1 MAKFT
6 PSDTLKELQRS
17 SDKHKDKLNA
27 INKAEREAWNKGLV
41 KMDMEIPHDLYVKI
55 EALAKEAKISTS
67 QAFSIILTEQVKLW
81 QEEHERIR
89 KVIADAIEEEYQRI
103 AVPLEL
109 QIQRQEEFNKILLE
123 LFPAIKT
130 RLHKKAHN

>member
-1 MAKFT
+1 
-6 PSDTLKELQRS
+6 
-17 SDKHKDKLNA
+17 
-27 INKAEREAWNKGLV
+27 
-41 KMDMEIPHDLYVKI
+41 MDMEIPHDLYVKI

-81 QEEHERIR
+81 QEENERIR

-109 QIQRQEEFNKILLE
+109 QIKRQEEFNKILLE

>member
-6 PSDTLKELQRS
+6 PSDKLKELQRS

-27 INKAEREAWNKGLV
+27 INKAKREAWNKGLV

-55 EALAKEAKISTS
+55 EALAQETKISTS

-81 QEEHERIR
+81 QEENERIR

-109 QIQRQEEFNKILLE
+109 QIKRQEEFNKILLE